1 LTSKPTRAPPDDQFQ
16 VAGRSAY
23 ASKLGLASSDPSKTS
38 ADDAAHLMNYVRTQ
52 QPEVLKKAVQ
62 EKPWF
67 VEAMANPVIMGALVF
82 WLPEHYSCE
91 RCECGAR
98 TASSGS

>member
-1 LTSKPTRAPPDDQFQ
+1 LASKPTRAPPDDQFQ

-23 ASKLGLASSDPSKTS
+23 ASKLGLASSDPSRTS

-67 VEAMANPVIMGALVF
+67 VKAMANPVIMGAGFLVA
-82 WLPEHYSCE
+82 
-91 RCECGAR
+91 GALDLNHEPDE
-98 TASSGS
+98 ASTG